1 MIDAARGLEYTI
13 LRVPQIEEDGAMNRF
28 LTGIIT
34 VVIGLAFSTSTSVQA
49 RPDTPA
55 IPAVPATP
63 AQGKGMTEKKEK
75 AEERTEREREKAE
88 KNAEKENEKA
98 AKRAEKEKEKAERHA
113 KKSAKKHGLDRA
125 DEVAGEHGKQGR
137 ENAREKQGR

>member
-1 MIDAARGLEYTI
+1 MKK
-13 LRVPQIEEDGAMNRF
+13 F

-34 VVIGLAFSTSTSVQA
+34 VVIGLGFSMSTLVQA
-49 RPDTPA
+49 RPGTPA

-63 AQGKGMTEKKEK
+63 AQGKGMAVKEKEK
-75 AEERTEREREKAE
+75 AEERAEKEGEKAE
-88 KNAEKENEKA
+88 KNAEKE
-98 AKRAEKEKEKAERHA
+98 KEKAGRHA
-113 KKSAKKHGLDRA
+113 NKAAKKHGLDRA